1 MKFYYFTVILVG
13 IIIVFNLAGVV
24 TPAGGGLAKALNL
37 IDDNQN
43 LTVQDVKNSE
53 LWSNENSTD
62 IIPGIKFL
70 LLGAVAAGIV
80 LGVFGRSPD
89 IRYITAAI
97 VFAISAFLLTDIIY
111 IFTIIASYDSWIK
124 FGIGA
129 IIGGL
134 TAGFIITVLEFWQGT
149 D

>member
-80 LGVFGRSPD
+80 LGAFGRSPD

>member
-13 IIIVFNLAGVV
+13 IIILFNLAGVV

-43 LTVQDVKNSE
+43 LTIQDTKNSA
-53 LWSNENSTD
+53 LWSNSESTD
-62 IIPGIKFL
+62 LIPGIRYL

-80 LGVFGRSPD
+80 LGAFGRAPD
-89 IRYITAAI
+89 IRYITAGI

-111 IFTIIASYDSWIK
+111 IYTIIASYDNWIK
-124 FGIGA
+124 FGIGTL
-129 IIGGL
+129 IGGL
-134 TAGFIITVLEFWQGT
+134 TAGFIITILQFWQGT